1 MSPHSEQGEE
11 KNEGFSLDEELK
23 SLAKIGFLG
32 DAFVEYDI
40 GNSGFEDELMHIFF
54 RYLRYEGRM
63 SKPFFGKESFA
74 KETIFSFS
82 TGFSFVKRKSVWRR
96 GSIESNER

>member
-54 RYLRYEGRM
+54 DICDT
-63 SKPFFGKESFA
+63 KE
-74 KETIFSFS
+74 E
-82 TGFSFVKRKSVWRR
+82 
-96 GSIESNER
+96 